1 MATLVTRSGKGSPLT
16 HAEVDANFT
25 NLNTDKLELSGGTM
39 TGNLSFGDNDKA
51 IFGAGSDLQI
61 YHDGS
66 HSIIKDAGTG
76 NLQINAGNFNVN
88 NVANTANIIVGNDGG
103 EVNLYYNGS
112 KKLATTNTGVDITG
126 TLTSD
131 GLTVDGSTFAYGQGG
146 ASLGWGDTSTLG
158 QLSFD
163 GSANPVVR
171 SATGKALVLQSNGA
185 NNRLN
190 IASNGDI
197 SFYEDTGTTAKFFWD
212 ASAESLGI
220 GTTSPNQSLVV
231 ADATGATTVVIDNL
245 RSNVGDV
252 SSIIFRHNAIAGSQ
266 IKSEALEDFSVSA
279 NRTSDLQFW
288 TRNNGTIL
296 EAMRID
302 SSGNVGIGTSSPNNY
317 SGYTTLTI
325 NNGTNGGVIEVSQN
339 STIKGQFYYD
349 GTQTRLRSNV
359 STALA
364 FDTNNQEA
372 MRIDSSGN
380 VGIGTSSPSVN
391 LHMKSSGDTQ
401 LWLDSSATSVS
412 NRIVSLGQNGGAYKD
427 LRYDAGQHLFRIGT
441 TERMR
446 IDSSGN
452 LLVGTTDALPVQ
464 NNDASGIALRA
475 DGNAQFS
482 RSGAAT
488 ARFNRGT
495 SDGEIVS
502 FSKDGSTV
510 GSIGAYQG
518 DMYIGTG
525 DTTLFFHDGIDAI
538 LPSGTSGAGSDGQ
551 KTLGYSNSR
560 FKDLYLSGDTFVG
573 EPSQIGAGETGVT
586 VRGVGQI
593 RVGRAGTGS
602 ATLVSFNNDNGE
614 VGTIRTSGSSTSYNT
629 SSDYRL
635 KENVV
640 DLTGA
645 IDRIKQIPVHRFNFI
660 ADPDTTVDG
669 FLAHEV
675 QGIVPEAVT
684 GTKDAMRDEEYE
696 VTPAVLDDDGN
707 VVTEAVMGTRSV
719 PDYQGIDQSKLVP
732 LLVATIKELE
742 ARITA
747 LEAN

>member
-112 KKLATTNTGVDITG
+112 KKLATTNTGVDIAG

-296 EAMRID
+296 
-302 SSGNVGIGTSSPNNY
+302 
-317 SGYTTLTI
+317 
-325 NNGTNGGVIEVSQN
+325 
-339 STIKGQFYYD
+339 
-349 GTQTRLRSNV
+349 
-359 STALA
+359 
-364 FDTNNQEA
+364 EA

-707 VVTEAVMGTRSV
+707 VVT
-719 PDYQGIDQSKLVP
+719 
-732 LLVATIKELE
+732 
-742 ARITA
+742 
-747 LEAN
+747 